1 MPNEE
6 CRAGPNQAV
15 FFILHPAFFIQAA
28 FLGGLPKP
36 RRRVLNVEQPFPAA
50 GPYAGCMSRHRT

>member
-6 CRAGPNQAV
+6 CKCGPNQAV

-28 FLGGLPKP
+28 FFGRLPVKLRLKPSSEERGG
-36 RRRVLNVEQPFPAA
+36 PFEAQL
-50 GPYAGCMSRHRT
+50 HWE